1 MAARMNRGGRQAA
14 GPMTSKYKKGALLL
28 AFLMGHLVARASEE
42 IKDTTHT
49 QVVVRQHPKTG
60 KPYVSIVP
68 SDAVPADLFT
78 GSATSYTRPDYR
90 MLDPHFK
97 NGDIPYNGPVSD
109 RKKVY
114 VFAATLMT
122 VGTVGGAVGM
132 ATAPAAAGTASGGA
146 GAYVGAGAAVAGTA
160 TAASLAASKKRPW
173 DEDFKHM
180 SESKLVRKDETGEEK
195 KNV

>member
-1 MAARMNRGGRQAA
+1 MRCRAIAVTLSLCFLVTTPIQAA
-14 GPMTSKYKKGALLL
+14 
-28 AFLMGHLVARASEE
+28 EE
-42 IKDTTHT
+42 ITDITHT
-49 QVVVRQHPKTG
+49 QVIVRQHPKTG

-68 SDAVPADLFT
+68 SGAAPRDPFT
-78 GSATSYTRPDYR
+78 GTEKKYARPDYR

-122 VGTVGGAVGM
+122 VGTVGGAVGI
-132 ATAPAAAGTASGGA
+132 AAAPVAAGTAAGGA

-160 TAASLAASKKRPW
+160 VAASLLASKKRPW
-173 DEDFKHM
+173 DDDYQHT
-180 SESKLVRKDETGEEK
+180 SESKTLSLDGKGKGER
-195 KNV
+195 NV